1 MKLFRPQ
8 RALWTVWPLLCS
20 LHSLGDAAKIRVD
33 QTVIHTEEDNE
44 PQCGALT
51 KDGGISPNVNDFT
64 SKKRMEA
71 AGWSWSKYTEHSW
84 KPKTYSKN
92 VPPGSYWGFVS
103 GGPVMELSL
112 TLKGK
117 GTLLITFGNQCC
129 GNTQV
134 KLNGKSL
141 AKAYAKE
148 ISHYKEIHFNDGDT
162 LTFGEYNTA
171 VLIIS
176 EVHFVCGAHVEKFA
190 NLDCEGSNVNDFSS
204 IDAMNVAGWRFKGFN
219 EKKYRFKPG
228 GQFGKGVPPGSY
240 WGFKGHNPALEA
252 FLTLRGQ
259 GHFFLSFGNAWKG
272 GKVKVFKNNE
282 LQATAGP
289 KSYHQITRSFV
300 DGDELKLGEYNTAI
314 LVIAKL
320 WISCEE
326 RIEAKCGARTPLGL
340 TTNNVNNFQSRRT
353 MEMAGWT
360 FKNWQDADFKH
371 KNYKKGVPGGSYWGF
386 HGGDKALEMSL
397 ILKGSG
403 RIALWY
409 GKQIKHGSVEVMI
422 NDKRQDQ
429 IKKGKKVLNK
439 YLELSFKDG
448 DVLKIGEYATS
459 VTILTKVVFDCA
471 PEIPAPSSQCTA
483 EKNLNNFG
491 SVKKM
496 KANGWVFNAKK
507 LNFKNKRYGTG
518 VPAGSFW
525 GFRGGKPALEMST
538 TLKGSGKLLV
548 VYGNQH
554 NGGVVKVF
562 LNDEQ
567 IGIAGRRKLYQYVE
581 TPFKDGDVLK
591 LGEYNTAV
599 MVVTRVLI
607 DCALSSAPSG
617 KAWCRGTLSGTAE
630 KGGCND
636 KLENCAN
643 HYISTSTEGLY
654 LQCGPSGLNCLA
666 IGPACEP
673 VPTL

>member
-1 MKLFRPQ
+1 
-8 RALWTVWPLLCS
+8 
-20 LHSLGDAAKIRVD
+20 
-33 QTVIHTEEDNE
+33 
-44 PQCGALT
+44 
-51 KDGGISPNVNDFT
+51 
-64 SKKRMEA
+64 
-71 AGWSWSKYTEHSW
+71 
-84 KPKTYSKN
+84 
-92 VPPGSYWGFVS
+92 
-103 GGPVMELSL
+103 MELSL

-204 IDAMNVAGWRFKGFN
+204 IDPRAFKGPEDAMNVAGWRFKGFN

-252 FLTLRGQ
+252 FLTLR
-259 GHFFLSFGNAWKG
+259 
-272 GKVKVFKNNE
+272 
-282 LQATAGP
+282 P

-429 IKKGKKVLNK
+429 IKKGKKV
-439 YLELSFKDG
+439 
-448 DVLKIGEYATS
+448 
-459 VTILTKVVFDCA
+459 VFDCA

-496 KANGWVFNAKK
+496 KAN
-507 LNFKNKRYGTG
+507 
-518 VPAGSFW
+518 
-525 GFRGGKPALEMST
+525 GGKPALEMST

-567 IGIAGRRKLYQYVE
+567 IGIAGRRKL
-581 TPFKDGDVLK
+581 

-654 LQCGPSGLNCLA
+654 LQN
-666 IGPACEP
+666 
-673 VPTL
+673 